1 MTMEGSPV
9 GPVLFFL
16 VYLALFLVRPLWA
29 HMGYGLGVKAI
40 GKLREASAKVGKAAT
55 VLGCTVLGG
64 LIASYV
70 SISIQTVA
78 TINEGAS
85 VAIQTDVLE
94 KIFPNMLSFGY
105 VFLMYYFI
113 KKRQANPV
121 VLILVT
127 FALSI
132 LLSFFGIL

>member
-1 MTMEGSPV
+1 M
-9 GPVLFFL
+9 
-16 VYLALFLVRPLWA
+16 
-29 HMGYGLGVKAI
+29 
-40 GKLREASAKVGKAAT
+40 
-55 VLGCTVLGG
+55 LGCTVLGG

-85 VAIQTDVLE
+85 VAIQTDVLD

-132 LLSFFGIL
+132 LLSFFGIR